1 MNEDRMKDQKDMP
14 RESSG
19 KVLSFEQDGGFYFRR
34 GLSKLDKNNLLGAM
48 ADYRVA
54 LSKDP
59 QNEDVILGIAEVLT
73 AMERFEESNRM
84 LMSRFSDE
92 QTCPTECYFGMGCN
106 FAALREFEQARINF
120 ERYVEEEPGGEFVYD
135 AYDMLD
141 ALDEDED
148 YFAEEEKR
156 SALYGESQ
164 LGHDL
169 MEKEDFE
176 GAVEAFRKVVEK
188 DPGDDSARNSLAL
201 AYYCAKNYDGATEQV
216 GIVLKHAPED
226 LQAHCNLAV
235 FMSGAKDEE
244 GMRQEIE
251 FLKAAKPED
260 LEDLNRVAVTL
271 LELKEYESALKLI
284 KKLVQK
290 LPYDCGVVH
299 RLAACAYSLGDYE
312 LAIRCYDKLLS
323 INDNDSIAKYYRSV
337 CVAAEK
343 GEKPIAEIMLSYQVP
358 LDETFARINALNG
371 YIAMPPEELKAKWY
385 PGGELE
391 SLVRWG
397 LTLPGPGVKR
407 AILRFIASFR
417 DALAEIVLRDFVL
430 QRAQSIEVKKDA
442 FGLLKYMGA
451 PEPYLSYVE
460 GELME
465 SRVSLV
471 AEMPEEVP
479 AAYAKVLERCM
490 GSMRNVRPD
499 VCLQAAAEIWGTF
512 TANLDGFPPLSTQQ
526 SIALSAALE
535 YLACH
540 NNDIAATKTE
550 ICGKYAISLL
560 RLNGA
565 MSKLKRKQ

>member
-1 MNEDRMKDQKDMP
+1 MKNRKDIL
-14 RESSG
+14 RNKGG
-19 KVLSFEQDGGFYFRR
+19 KVLPFAQDGDFYYRR
-34 GLSKLDKNNLLGAM
+34 GISKLDKNNLVGAI
-48 ADYRVA
+48 ADYRLA
-54 LSKDP
+54 LSRDS
-59 QNEDVILGIAEVLT
+59 QNAEIVLGIAEVLT

-84 LMSRFSDE
+84 LMSWFSNE
-92 QTCPTECYFGMGCN
+92 KTCPAECYFGMGCN
-106 FAALREFEQARINF
+106 FAALREFDQARINF
-120 ERYVEEEPGGEFVYD
+120 ERYVEEDPDGDFIYD

-148 YFAEEEKR
+148 YLAEEEKR
-156 SALYGESQ
+156 SSVYGENR

-176 GAVEAFRKVVEK
+176 GAIAVFKKLVEK
-188 DPGDDSARNSLAL
+188 DPQNDSARNSLAL
-201 AYYCAKNYDGATEQV
+201 AQYCAKNYDGATEQV
-216 GIVLKHAPED
+216 GIVLKNAPGN

-235 FMSGAKDEE
+235 FMSGAGDEE
-244 GMRQEIE
+244 GMRREIE
-251 FLKAAKPED
+251 FLKSAKPED

-271 LELKEYESALKLI
+271 LELKEYASALKHM
-284 KKLVQK
+284 KKLAQK

-299 RLAACAYSLGDYE
+299 RLAACAYGLGDYG

-323 INDNDSIAKYYRSV
+323 IDESDTIAKYYRSA

-343 GEKPIAEIMLSYQVP
+343 GEKRFKEILLSYQVP
-358 LDETFARINALNG
+358 LDETFARINTLNG

-391 SLVRWG
+391 ALVRWG
-397 LTLPGPGVKR
+397 LTLPGSGVKR
-407 AILRFIASFR
+407 AILRFLASFK
-417 DALAEIVLRDFVL
+417 DALAEIILRDFVL
-430 QRAQSIEVKKDA
+430 QRTQGIEVKKDA

-451 PEPYLSYVE
+451 SEPYLSYVD

-471 AEMPEEVP
+471 AEMPEDVP
-479 AAYAKVLERCM
+479 VAYTEVLERCV
-490 GSMRNVRPD
+490 GSMKNVRPD
-499 VCLQAAAEIWGTF
+499 ACLQAAAEIWGTF
-512 TANLDGFPPLSTQQ
+512 TAGLDGFPPLSGQQ

-540 NNDIAATKTE
+540 SKDIATTKTE